1 MINTCLILLKL
12 LLPDKLAVL
21 SSRMNKLFAVE
32 LSRIPIYVLAYL
44 IAIYNKLWSVGGK
57 IHV

>member
-1 MINTCLILLKL
+1 MINACLILLKL

-21 SSRMNKLFAVE
+21 SSRMNKPFAVE

-44 IAIYNKLWSVGGK
+44 REIYNKLWSVGGK